1 MGAIHDKYNLRSVV
15 IVFATLFVLGGC
27 ESQQTQSQSQS
38 QSQSSSSSAGT
49 SSSSGTSFP
58 SSSSSFPSGS
68 QSTGGRSGDSASQ
81 SSSTGQEQG
90 GSQSSD
96 SSDGQQNG
104 QGESGYVVNGEVL
117 TEDEYVRVLEG
128 EMDASVAVF
137 DGMILDERETVQ
149 GIEDANPDQGFPD
162 GSGDEPLFEEGDL
175 AGDGEGG
182 VPIPD
187 MPSGSAEGEPGQ
199 SGDASN
205 GDPTQTARSDGG
217 VPSDIDDG
225 SDDDI
230 VARQIREAAMK
241 EQDPVLREKLWDEY
255 RKYKNQ

>member
-1 MGAIHDKYNLRSVV
+1 MSANNERHCLGVPVV
-15 IVFATLFVLGGC
+15 IFAILLVLAGC

-38 QSQSSSSSAGT
+38 QSSSSSSQSDA
-49 SSSSGTSFP
+49 SLP

-68 QSTGGRSGDSASQ
+68 QSTNDSGGQSNASSQ
-81 SSSTGQEQG
+81 SSS
-90 GSQSSD
+90 SV
-96 SSDGQQNG
+96 DGQQDG
-104 QGESGYVVNGEVL
+104 QQGSQTGGYVVNGEVL
-117 TEDEYVRVLEG
+117 TEEEYVRVLEG

-162 GSGDEPLFEEGDL
+162 GTEDEPLFEEGDL
-175 AGDGEGG
+175 SEGG
-182 VPIPD
+182 GNADAIPD
-187 MPSGSAEGEPGQ
+187 MPAGAEGDPGQ
-199 SGDASN
+199 SGEASE

-217 VPSDIDDG
+217 IPSDIEDG

-241 EQDPVLREKLWDEY
+241 EPDPVLREKLWDEY